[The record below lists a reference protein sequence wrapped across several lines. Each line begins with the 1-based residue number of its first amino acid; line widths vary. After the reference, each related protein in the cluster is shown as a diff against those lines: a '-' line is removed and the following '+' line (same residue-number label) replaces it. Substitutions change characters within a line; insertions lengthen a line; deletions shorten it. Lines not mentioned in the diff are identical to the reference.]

1 MSHSS
6 PRKVSTLTYESLE
19 VRRVLAA
26 AFPSAQEQYVLEL
39 INSARANPAG
49 YAASLGIDL
58 NEGLAPGTISSAAKP
73 PLAFNYLLVDAAQ
86 KHSDWQLDTDSF
98 SHTGANGSNPERRM
112 RDAGY
117 SFTGNWTWGENIGYI
132 GSTGPVD
139 TTDFAK
145 RIEENLFI
153 DRGVVGRGHRISLM
167 NERFMEVGVGARYG
181 NFRGYNAVMMTQDF
195 ARSTGPYLTGVAYS
209 DLVIANRFYTPG
221 EGLGGIT
228 ITAIR
233 DGGDQRFQTQTTA
246 AGGYSLQLPKG
257 RYSIM
262 ASGPGLGDSQFL
274 SDVLIGTNN
283 RKLDFVTG
291 VVRQSAEVA
300 VYGNNRS
307 IVNNDSSPST
317 ADFTDFG
324 STSIQNGT
332 VTRTFTIKNHGN
344 VALNLN
350 GSTRVFTSSPEFTVS
365 SLPPQSVA
373 PGGTVTFSVTFDPS
387 AAGTRTAVV
396 QFASDDK
403 IENPFTFTVS
413 GLGAE
418 GMPPQ
423 GLRPYS
429 GDQSSSGS
437 NRTELRVYSLPVS
450 TSTSTV
456 NPLAGH
462 QQVLSVAIDAAF
474 RSMSESQDEAN
485 ERKEF
490 WASYDHLGFENL

>member
-1 MSHSS
+1 MSQS
-6 PRKVSTLTYESLE
+6 PRKFSTLTYESLE
-19 VRRVLAA
+19 VRRVFAA

-49 YAASLGIDL
+49 YAANLGIDL

-73 PLAFNYLLVDAAQ
+73 PLAFNYLLMDAAQ

-98 SHTGANGSNPERRM
+98 SHTGANGSNPEQRM

-117 SFTGNWTWGENIGYI
+117 SFTGNWTWGENIGYMAT
-132 GSTGPVD
+132 TGPVD
-139 TTDFAK
+139 VTDFAK

-153 DRGVVGRGHRISLM
+153 DQGVAGRGHRISLM
-167 NERFMEVGVGARYG
+167 NERFMEVGIGVRYG

-195 ARSTGPYLTGVAYS
+195 ARSTGPYLTGVAYT
-209 DLVIANRFYTPG
+209 DAVIANRFYNPG

-233 DGGDQRFQTQTTA
+233 DGGDQRFQTVTTT

-262 ASGPGLGDSQFL
+262 ANGPGLGNSQFL

-283 RKLDFVTG
+283 RKLDFVAG
-291 VVRQSAEVA
+291 VVRESAEVA

-307 IVNNDSSPST
+307 IVNNDSTPST
-317 ADFTDFG
+317 ADHTDFG
-324 STSIQNGT
+324 STSVQNGT

-344 VALNLN
+344 IALNLT
-350 GSTRVFTSSPEFTVS
+350 GSTRVLTSSPEFTVS
-365 SLPPQSVA
+365 SVPPQSVA

-387 AAGTRTAVV
+387 AAGTRSAVV
-396 QFASDDK
+396 EFASDDK
-403 IENPFTFTVS
+403 IENPFRFTVA
-413 GLGAE
+413 GTGAE

-423 GLRPYS
+423 GMPPFS
-429 GDQSSSGS
+429 AGSSSKGS
-437 NRTELRVYSLPVS
+437 RQIETAVRALEVNSQS
-450 TSTSTV
+450 ATV

-462 QQVLSVAIDAAF
+462 QHVRAEAIDDAF
-474 RSMSESQDEAN
+474 RSMSKLQDQVKIRN
-485 ERKEF
+485 DF
-490 WASYDHLGFENL
+490 WASDDHCEIDQM